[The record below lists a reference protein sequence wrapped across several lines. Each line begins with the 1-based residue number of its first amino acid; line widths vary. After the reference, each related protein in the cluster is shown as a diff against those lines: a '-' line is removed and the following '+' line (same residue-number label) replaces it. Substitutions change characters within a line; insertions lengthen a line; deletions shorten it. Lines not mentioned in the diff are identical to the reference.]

1 MRIDADPDPKLSFTP
16 RLYTEI
22 SINFLAELDTRQQQR
37 DNVIEPQGPE
47 KNSKNI
53 LVSVSNWSSP
63 QQNSNIAIK

>member
-22 SINFLAELDTRQQQR
+22 STGINFLAELDTRQQQR

-63 QQNSNIAIK
+63 